1 VAGVT
6 IRIGLVD
13 DHPVVLDGLAA
24 ALGAVPGLEVAARAG
39 TIAGAAALLARADLD
54 VVLLDVRLGDDNALS
69 LLRGRPVPGPAV
81 LVLSSF
87 TSGQY
92 VAAAIRLGA
101 QGFALKTAPL
111 EEVAEAVRLVAAGG
125 SWFTAAQLRA
135 GAEGPVRLTGRERD
149 VVGLLVDGLSND
161 EIASRLAVSVKTV
174 EAHLSRLYGRL
185 GAMSRLELGLR
196 AEREGWLDLDPG

>member
-1 VAGVT
+1 VT

-39 TIAGAAALLARADLD
+39 TIAGATALLARADLD
-54 VVLLDVRLGDDNALS
+54 VVLLDVRLGDGNALS
-69 LLRGRPVPGPAV
+69 LLRDRPAPGPGV
-81 LVLSSF
+81 VVLSSF

-101 QGFALKTAPL
+101 QGFVLKTAPL

-125 SWFTAAQLRA
+125 SWFTAAQLRT
-135 GAEGPVRLTGRERD
+135 EP
-149 VVGLLVDGLSND
+149 
-161 EIASRLAVSVKTV
+161 
-174 EAHLSRLYGRL
+174 
-185 GAMSRLELGLR
+185 R
-196 AEREGWLDLDPG
+196 APCA